1 MKAES
6 KLMVLKTKIEINI
19 SAYEIQLERL
29 REEKEMYKDMEEVV
43 KGIDKWIWLNE
54 KRIELLND
62 LKK

>member
-6 KLMVLKTKIEINI
+6 ELMVLQTKIEINI

-29 REEKEMYKDMEEVV
+29 REEFATENDLGAKE
-43 KGIDKWIWLNE
+43 ILNKWIWLNE